1 MNNNKVYLH
10 LEKEDPYFTYFNG
23 YTFARSS
30 PKPDVEGLVARLHH
44 RVSYD
49 IIAYPLFYP

>member
-30 PKPDVEGLVARLHH
+30 TKPDVEGLVARLHH

-49 IIAYPLFYP
+49 IIA